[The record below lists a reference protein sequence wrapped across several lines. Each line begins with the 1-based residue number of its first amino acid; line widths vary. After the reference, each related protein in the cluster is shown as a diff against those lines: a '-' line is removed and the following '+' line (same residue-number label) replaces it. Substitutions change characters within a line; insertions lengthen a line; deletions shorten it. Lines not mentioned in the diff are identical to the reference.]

1 MDELD
6 ELENF
11 RTPTE
16 FLQEIE
22 ALVKDKKMEY
32 IDAVIHYC
40 NEQGI
45 ELETAASLIKSS
57 MVMKAKI
64 QDEAENLGYLQRSAK
79 LPL

>member
-1 MDELD
+1 MEELGT
-6 ELENF
+6 F
-11 RTPTE
+11 RTPTV

-22 ALVKDKKMEY
+22 ALVREKKMEY

-40 NEQGI
+40 NVQGV

-64 QDEAENLGYLQRSAK
+64 QEEAESLGLIQRSAK

>member
-1 MDELD
+1 MEDLGT
-6 ELENF
+6 F

-22 ALVKDKKMEY
+22 ALVREKKMEY

-40 NEQGI
+40 NERGI
-45 ELETAASLIKSS
+45 ELETAASLIKGS
-57 MVMKAKI
+57 MVMKARI
-64 QDEAENLGYLQRSAK
+64 QEEAESLGLIQRSAK

>member
-1 MDELD
+1 MDELG
-6 ELENF
+6 NF

-22 ALVKDKKMEY
+22 TLVKDKKMEY

>member
-1 MDELD
+1 MDELG
-6 ELENF
+6 NF

-22 ALVKDKKMEY
+22 ALVKEKRMEY
-32 IDAVIHYC
+32 IDAVVHYC

>member
-1 MDELD
+1 MEELG
-6 ELENF
+6 NF

-22 ALVKDKKMEY
+22 GLVKEKRMEY
-32 IDAVIHYC
+32 IDAVVHYC

-45 ELETAASLIKSS
+45 EIETAASLIKGS

-64 QDEAENLGYLQRSAK
+64 QDEAETLGYLQRSAK

>member
-1 MDELD
+1 MD

-22 ALVKDKKMEY
+22 ALVKERKMEY
-32 IDAVIHYC
+32 IDAVLHYC

-45 ELETAASLIKSS
+45 ELETAASLIKGS
-57 MVMKAKI
+57 MAMKSKI